1 METPLGNLHEL
12 NRSYH
17 KLAEKILGLDKHR
30 QI

>member
-12 NRSYH
+12 NISDH